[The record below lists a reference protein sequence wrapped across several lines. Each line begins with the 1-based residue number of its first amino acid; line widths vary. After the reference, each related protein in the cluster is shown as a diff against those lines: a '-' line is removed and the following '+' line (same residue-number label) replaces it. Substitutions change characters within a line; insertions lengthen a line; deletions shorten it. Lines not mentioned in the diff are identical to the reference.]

1 MEEMMS
7 NRKNTVAEKQVA
19 KPVAKPVANTVHN
32 HSDLEQQ
39 ISELKKELKQAI
51 TIIDRVNNTSMEM
64 SAKIESLLSNIKELK
79 ISANEPN
86 TAFDPRMKTLIQAVK
101 SSKRFVDFRSKV

>member
-1 MEEMMS
+1 
-7 NRKNTVAEKQVA
+7 
-19 KPVAKPVANTVHN
+19 
-32 HSDLEQQ
+32 
-39 ISELKKELKQAI
+39 
-51 TIIDRVNNTSMEM
+51 MEM
-64 SAKIESLLSNIKELK
+64 STKIESLLSNIKELK